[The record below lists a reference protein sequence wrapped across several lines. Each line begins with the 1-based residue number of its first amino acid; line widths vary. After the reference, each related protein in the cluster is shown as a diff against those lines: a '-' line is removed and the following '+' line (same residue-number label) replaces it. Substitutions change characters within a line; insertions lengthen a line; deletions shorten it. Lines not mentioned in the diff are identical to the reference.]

1 MTQTEHRREDLIRMT
16 PTTAA
21 ASVFEMRDNGDGDG
35 DGNTMVGYPIL
46 FNTLTEISGWE
57 GNFMERIAPGALTKT
72 LKERGDRIKVLFNH
86 GFDPT
91 IGDKPLGKP
100 TRMEVDDTGLF
111 VEVPF
116 ADTSYNQDLKALI
129 RAGAIDGQSFRFSV
143 IRDTEDAE
151 PDKSDENPKGLP
163 ERTIEELRLYEFGP
177 VTFPAYDAT
186 TVGVRARDAYQIW
199 LRDAD
204 REGHLKEST
213 EATPTIVVTLQHE
226 TIARKLRSMNLMLKG
241 IPHEPSR
248 NDPVAAR

>member
-1 MTQTEHRREDLIRMT
+1 MTQTEHRKEDLIRMT

-21 ASVFEMRDNGDGDG
+21 ASVFEMRDDG

-129 RAGAIDGQSFRFSV
+129 RVGAIDGQSFRFSV
-143 IRDTEDAE
+143 IRDTELAE
-151 PDKSDENPKGLP
+151 PGTSDENPKGLP
-163 ERTIEELRLYEFGP
+163 ERTIDELRLSEFGP
-177 VTFPAYDAT
+177 VTVQAYQST
-186 TVGVRARDAYQIW
+186 TVGIRARDAYQIW

-204 REGHLKEST
+204 REGHLNGHP
-213 EATPTIVVTLQHE
+213 EATPTHVVTLQHTE
-226 TIARKLRSMNLMLKG
+226 IAAKLRSMNLMLKG

>member
-1 MTQTEHRREDLIRMT
+1 MAKTEHRREDLIRMT
-16 PTTAA
+16 PATSA
-21 ASVFEMRDNGDGDG
+21 ASVFEMRDNDE
-35 DGNTMVGYPIL
+35 DGNTLVGYPIL
-46 FNTLTEISGWE
+46 FNVWTEISGWE
-57 GNFMERIAPGALTKT
+57 GNFMERIAAGALTKT
-72 LKERGDRIKVLFNH
+72 LKERGDRVKVLFNH
-86 GFDPT
+86 GFDPS

-100 TRMEVDDTGLF
+100 TRMEPDDTGMF

-129 RAGAIDGQSFRFSV
+129 RADAIDGQSFRFSV

-151 PDKSDENPKGLP
+151 PGPSDENPKGLP

-204 REGHLKEST
+204 REGHLKES
-213 EATPTIVVTLQHE
+213 EATPTHVVTLQHD
-226 TIARKLRSMNLMLKG
+226 TIAKKLRSMNLLLKG
-241 IPHEPSR
+241 IPHEPTR